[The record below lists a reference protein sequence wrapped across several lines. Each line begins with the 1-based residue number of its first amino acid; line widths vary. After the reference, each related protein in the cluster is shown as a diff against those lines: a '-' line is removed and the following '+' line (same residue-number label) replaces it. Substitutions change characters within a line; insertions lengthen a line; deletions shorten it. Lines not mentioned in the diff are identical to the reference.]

1 MSWALGLLAVAALAG
16 LATGVMLAAVRRT
29 ARRQQQGLPPLPEC
43 PPAPAVGTGTGTVTE
58 PGGAT
63 GIGTKPGGGMGT
75 GASASTEPGG
85 GRGTSAE
92 PGGGRGTSTEPG
104 ASTEPSG
111 GAPLLRAAGARYLG
125 TTYAPSSV
133 RRFSGYGLLGRG
145 VVGLALEPAALR
157 VERGAAGAWCIPAE
171 ALRGA
176 EVATH
181 HAGKA
186 VYAPRVLVVDWTLGD
201 TGLRSGFVLDQP
213 AAAEWASRLNAL
225 VLR

>member
-1 MSWALGLLAVAALAG
+1 MSWVLGLLAVAALAG

-43 PPAPAVGTGTGTVTE
+43 PPAPAGDTGASTSTE
-58 PGGAT
+58 PGS
-63 GIGTKPGGGMGT
+63 GT
-75 GASASTEPGG
+75 GASTEPGG
-85 GRGTSAE
+85 GTGT
-92 PGGGRGTSTEPG
+92 GTG
-104 ASTEPSG
+104 ADTG
-111 GAPLLRAAGARYLG
+111 AGAGAPLLRAAGARYLG

>member
-1 MSWALGLLAVAALAG
+1 MSWVLGLLAVAALAG

-43 PPAPAVGTGTGTVTE
+43 PPAPAGDTGASTSTEPGSGTGASTSTEPGGGTGTG
-58 PGGAT
+58 
-63 GIGTKPGGGMGT
+63 
-75 GASASTEPGG
+75 ASTEPGG
-85 GRGTSAE
+85 GTGT
-92 PGGGRGTSTEPG
+92 GTG
-104 ASTEPSG
+104 ADTG
-111 GAPLLRAAGARYLG
+111 AGAGAPLLRAAGARYLG

>member
-16 LATGVMLAAVRRT
+16 LATGVMLTAVRRT
-29 ARRQQQGLPPLPEC
+29 ARRHQQGLPPLPEC
-43 PPAPAVGTGTGTVTE
+43 PPVPAG
-58 PGGAT
+58 
-63 GIGTKPGGGMGT
+63 
-75 GASASTEPGG
+75 
-85 GRGTSAE
+85 
-92 PGGGRGTSTEPG
+92 GTSTG
-104 ASTEPSG
+104 ADAG
-111 GAPLLRAAGARYLG
+111 AGAPLLRAAGARYLG

>member
-43 PPAPAVGTGTGTVTE
+43 PPAPALGTGTVTE

-75 GASASTEPGG
+75 STSASTE
-85 GRGTSAE
+85 S
-92 PGGGRGTSTEPG
+92 GGGRGTSTEPG